1 MQNRMR
7 SQKGVTLV
15 EVMIALVIL
24 LIVFIGL
31 IQASLLTI
39 QSNVRN
45 LARDEAVRI
54 TADQMDM
61 LRAASFDNMNRAGG
75 DDAVKLKYSIIYDDT
90 FDLEATPVT
99 RPDLRRR
106 LRGATVDYTVTVLIC
121 ADDADAEC
129 ALLGP
134 SDADHKTIQV
144 TTGWSWQGETFTHR
158 VVTVRI
164 RA

>member
-1 MQNRMR
+1 MHF
-7 SQKGVTLV
+7 QKGVTLV

-61 LRAASFDNMNRAGG
+61 LRAASRM
-75 DDAVKLKYSIIYDDT
+75 I
-90 FDLEATPVT
+90 
-99 RPDLRRR
+99 
-106 LRGATVDYTVTVLIC
+106 
-121 ADDADAEC
+121 
-129 ALLGP
+129 
-134 SDADHKTIQV
+134 
-144 TTGWSWQGETFTHR
+144 
-158 VVTVRI
+158 
-164 RA
+164 